1 MSREQRAGQAAMTSE
16 LRSEAGGPR
25 WRALLEARWQARLRE
40 LTELSLAYHV
50 AVAAPLSAASAGS
63 ASAGSA
69 SPGSASPGSASPAG
83 RPEAQTLLR
92 QTVTARRKL
101 ADVEEAL
108 SRLAAGQFGRC
119 EQCGGQIP
127 DGLLATAPEIRY
139 CARCDGEPSAIR
151 PLAGRAR

>member
-1 MSREQRAGQAAMTSE
+1 MTSE
-16 LRSEAGGPR
+16 QGTEAYGPR

-50 AVAAPLSAASAGS
+50 AIAAAPDRAGPGAGS
-63 ASAGSA
+63 GS
-69 SPGSASPGSASPAG
+69 GAG
-83 RPEAQTLLR
+83 RAAEPEAQALLR
-92 QTVTARRKL
+92 RAVTARRKL

-108 SRLAAGQFGRC
+108 ARLAAGEFGRC
-119 EQCGGQIP
+119 EQCGAQIP

-151 PLAGRAR
+151 PLAGRTAR

>member
-1 MSREQRAGQAAMTSE
+1 MTSE
-16 LRSEAGGPR
+16 RGTEAYGPR

-50 AVAAPLSAASAGS
+50 AIASGGASASGQPEAS
-63 ASAGSA
+63 ASGQ
-69 SPGSASPGSASPAG
+69 
-83 RPEAQTLLR
+83 PEAQALLR
-92 QTVTARRKL
+92 RAVTARRKL

-108 SRLAAGQFGRC
+108 SRLAAGEFGRC
-119 EQCGGQIP
+119 EQCGGQLP

-151 PLAGRAR
+151 PLAGRTAR

>member
-1 MSREQRAGQAAMTSE
+1 MTSE
-16 LRSEAGGPR
+16 RGTEAYGPR

-50 AVAAPLSAASAGS
+50 AIAAASASAPPSASPSSS
-63 ASAGSA
+63 ASASALASA
-69 SPGSASPGSASPAG
+69 SGQ
-83 RPEAQTLLR
+83 PEAQALLR
-92 QTVTARRKL
+92 RAVTARRKL

-108 SRLAAGQFGRC
+108 SRLAAGEFGRC

-127 DGLLATAPEIRY
+127 DGLLAPAPEIRY

-151 PLAGRAR
+151 PLAGRTVR

>member
-1 MSREQRAGQAAMTSE
+1 MTSE
-16 LRSEAGGPR
+16 QGTGASGPR

-50 AVAAPLSAASAGS
+50 AIASAS
-63 ASAGSA
+63 VQTEAQT
-69 SPGSASPGSASPAG
+69 
-83 RPEAQTLLR
+83 EAQTLLR
-92 QTVTARRKL
+92 RAVTARRKL

-108 SRLAAGQFGRC
+108 SRLAAGEFGQC

-151 PLAGRAR
+151 PLAGRTAR

>member
-1 MSREQRAGQAAMTSE
+1 MTSE

-50 AVAAPLSAASAGS
+50 AVAAPLSA
-63 ASAGSA
+63 A